1 MPTLRPKTLKIY
13 DPERLLSMATAQA
26 EVRFDAAANILQN
39 QIKNNLRSII
49 RAEHNRPVT
58 KQSRPGSKYD
68 VSGVWWTVRDAGE
81 LLHSVRVVKQHKSNG
96 EPSIW
101 VMVGN
106 KKAYWAAMFEY
117 SKGNAK
123 GYRGRPYWR
132 PAIATSK
139 PKMTEIWEKGV

>member
-1 MPTLRPKTLKIY
+1 
-13 DPERLLSMATAQA
+13 MATAQA
-26 EVRFDAAANILQN
+26 EVRFDAAAMVLQN

-49 RAEHNRPVT
+49 NTATSRMRTRKNGSQYNARRFMSRDVY
-58 KQSRPGSKYD
+58 QSGDDAGK
-68 VSGVWWTVRDAGE
+68 WWTARTAGN
-81 LLHSVRVVKQHKSNG
+81 LLWSVRTVKQHKQNG
-96 EPSIW
+96 EPSSW

-106 KKAYWAAMFEY
+106 KQAYYATMFEY

-139 PKMTEIWEKGV
+139 SKMVQIWEKGV